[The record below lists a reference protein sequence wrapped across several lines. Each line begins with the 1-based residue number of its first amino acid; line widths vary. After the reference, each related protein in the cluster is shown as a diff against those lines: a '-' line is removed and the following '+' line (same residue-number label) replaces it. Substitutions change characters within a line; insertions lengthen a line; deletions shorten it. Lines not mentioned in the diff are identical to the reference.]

1 MYRYDAPLCFANA
14 EHFRRRALHALD
26 DAEPAPRRLLLNME
40 AVLEIDITAVDALL
54 GLCDELDHRGVQ
66 LAMAHVKHDL
76 RQDLRRSGG
85 VAQRIGEQHIQPTLP
100 TAVEAF
106 RRSEGEVT
114 MTKPV
119 TSTSPRTR
127 RTAPD
132 GPEGVPVVT
141 CLIDPPA
148 VRPPDSAP

>member
-1 MYRYDAPLCFANA
+1 VYRYDAPLCFANA

-76 RQDLRRSGG
+76 RQDLRRSG